1 MGFALQG
8 SFSVLLQFPLLVFEM
23 DSSVAFGAASNQ
35 EEKGLIDAQGPL
47 HQSYPM
53 VVEYGQIVD

>member
-1 MGFALQG
+1 
-8 SFSVLLQFPLLVFEM
+8 M
-23 DSSVAFGAASNQ
+23 DSSRAFGAASNQ